1 MDIAVLEQRLD
12 EIFDHA
18 VVYHGYANYMRDYE
32 VIVYATAD
40 PRTGIAPTHLRCL
53 FRYCVEAR
61 CETSVPAETWR
72 VSLDDRLI
80 GHETGTDLDGYVWG
94 VKWHGLYPGAKLL
107 PESEATRRWSTALGV
122 DVHEV
127 RIETNAHNL
136 TLLFSD
142 LQVSECGGS
151 AAPGGGGA
159 GDESL
164 DPSRDGFTTK
174 LHPSVDG
181 HCRCPLP

>member
-1 MDIAVLEQRLD
+1 MDAAVLEQMLD
-12 EIFDHA
+12 ETFDHA
-18 VVYHGYANYMRDYE
+18 VVHHGYTNYMRDYE

-40 PRTGIAPTHLRCL
+40 PRTDITPAHLRYL

-80 GHETGTDLDGYVWG
+80 DHETGAHLDGYVWG
-94 VKWHGLYPGAKLL
+94 VKWHSLYPGAGLL
-107 PESEATRRWSTALGV
+107 PESEATRRWSNALGI
-122 DVHEV
+122 DFHEV

-142 LQVSECGGS
+142 LQVSEVPVGY
-151 AAPGGGGA
+151 APFVA
-159 GDESL
+159 E
-164 DPSRDGFTTK
+164 
-174 LHPSVDG
+174 
-181 HCRCPLP
+181 